1 MEKRIRETGDFIDD
15 GLHEIFVNTKVKDG
29 TDISELMDCFME
41 KKVRNPK
48 FPALSAEVT
57 RLKET
62 EGGAEVMCK
71 EMERYERI
79 AVRADRIERIQHM
92 INKGCSKDFIL
103 EVGGYSEEEYTEAE
117 SQMLQMV

>member
-1 MEKRIRETGDFIDD
+1 
-15 GLHEIFVNTKVKDG
+15 
-29 TDISELMDCFME
+29 ME

-62 EGGAEVMCK
+62 EGGAQAMCEVMEK
-71 EMERYERI
+71 YEKQAALKALQHERI
-79 AVRADRIERIQHM
+79 EKIQNL
-92 INKGCSKDFIL
+92 IKLGCTKEFIL
-103 EVGGYSEEEYTEAE
+103 KAGYSEDEYTEAE